1 VEININ
7 EKTGKWERE
16 VDRERREGEKK
27 RGTLLWFDNS
37 VINIF
42 LFYSE
47 ATEDSRNKRA
57 RCFC

>member
-42 LFYSE
+42 
-47 ATEDSRNKRA
+47 
-57 RCFC
+57 